1 MLISGRGA
9 ERNSYL
15 KSKFSSE
22 FNWYSN
28 YYKTKQKGDMMV
40 YFRDHHIKKLKQ
52 KLQGLTH
59 NSEFVQYEL
68 MELDYEFANQLLM
81 NQISLETNPKL
92 DESIAKDL
100 NWAKS
105 INIDDTYRL
114 NNSKN
119 YISLVA
125 KILIS
130 QNRSNELV
138 LNNYYNRINHPNFK
152 THFLSSLIS
161 PLQKELQYGK
171 DDFSKAETVQSFIT
185 NKQPQDSIGHYLFN
199 LYQKFHQA
207 EGKMAS
213 FS

>member
-1 MLISGRGA
+1 
-9 ERNSYL
+9 
-15 KSKFSSE
+15 
-22 FNWYSN
+22 
-28 YYKTKQKGDMMV
+28 MV
-40 YFRDHHIKKLKQ
+40 YFRDHYIKKL

-68 MELDYEFANQLLM
+68 MELDYEFAIQLLM

-161 PLQKELQYGK
+161 PLQKELQFGE

-185 NKQPQDSIGHYLFN
+185 HKQP
-199 LYQKFHQA
+199 
-207 EGKMAS
+207 
-213 FS
+213 